1 MIGNNFLVDTN
12 IVIEVFKGN
21 QEIADYLYKLPDIYI
36 SSIALG
42 ELYTGI
48 NRVSNREKHLKRLND
63 FLKLTTILNVDGET
77 AAIYGELI
85 ADLYK
90 LGKPIPTN
98 DVWIAAIAIQY
109 NLTLLTSDRHFE
121 EINHLKS
128 SYPTH

>member
-1 MIGNNFLVDTN
+1 MTGDNFLVDTN

-21 QEIADYLYKLPDIYI
+21 KEIADYLYKLSEIFIP
-36 SSIALG
+36 SIALG

-63 FLKLTTILNVDGET
+63 FLKLTTILNVDGDT
-77 AAIYGELI
+77 SVIYGELI

-98 DVWIAAIAIQY
+98 DVWIAATAIQY
-109 NLTLLTSDRHFE
+109 NLTLLSSDKHFE
-121 EINHLKS
+121 KINHLQF
-128 SYPTH
+128 SYTK

>member
-1 MIGNNFLVDTN
+1 MTGNNFLVDTN

-21 QEIADYLYKLPDIYI
+21 KEIADYLYKLSEIFIP
-36 SSIALG
+36 SIALG

-63 FLKLTTILNVDGET
+63 FLKLTTILNVDGDT
-77 AAIYGELI
+77 SVIYGELI

-98 DVWIAAIAIQY
+98 DVWIAATAIQY
-109 NLTLLTSDRHFE
+109 NLTLLSSDKHFE
-121 EINHLKS
+121 KINHLQF
-128 SYPTH
+128 SYTK

>member
-1 MIGNNFLVDTN
+1 MTGNNFLVDTN

-21 QEIADYLYKLPDIYI
+21 KEIADYLYKLSEIFIP
-36 SSIALG
+36 SIALG

-63 FLKLTTILNVDGET
+63 FLKLTTILNVDGDT
-77 AAIYGELI
+77 SVIYGELI

-98 DVWIAAIAIQY
+98 DVWIAATAIQH
-109 NLTLLTSDRHFE
+109 NLTLLSSDKHFE
-121 EINHLKS
+121 KINHLQF
-128 SYPTH
+128 SYTK

>member
-21 QEIADYLYKLPDIYI
+21 IEIADYLYKLPDIYI

-48 NRVSNREKHLKRLND
+48 NRVSNRAKHLKRLND
-63 FLKLTTILNVDGET
+63 FLKLTTILIVDGET

>member
-1 MIGNNFLVDTN
+1 MTGNNFLVDTN

-21 QEIADYLYKLPDIYI
+21 KEIADYLYKLSEIFIP
-36 SSIALG
+36 SIALG

-63 FLKLTTILNVDGET
+63 FLKLTTILNVDGDT
-77 AAIYGELI
+77 AVIYGELI

-98 DVWIAAIAIQY
+98 DVWIAATAIQY
-109 NLTLLTSDRHFE
+109 NLTLLSSDKHFE
-121 EINHLKS
+121 KINHLQF
-128 SYPTH
+128 SYTK